1 MLQLDIKHY
10 YVIVHF
16 NPTLRGLIP
25 LCRIFALMNK
35 KTEHI
40 SHLIKLN
47 ISEIDPHAQVI
58 LYGSRARGDARKD
71 SDWDILVL
79 TNYPVTYQIEKSFRD
94 HLYDLELEAE
104 ESLSLFVYSK
114 NDWNTRHHITPY
126 YHNVTSQGIQL

>member
-1 MLQLDIKHY
+1 M
-10 YVIVHF
+10 HF
-16 NPTLRGLIP
+16 NQTFYGLIP
-25 LCRIFALMNK
+25 RYRIFALMNK

-47 ISEIDPHAQVI
+47 ISDIDPQAQII
-58 LYGSRARGDARKD
+58 LYGSIARGDARKD

-79 TNYPVTYQIEKSFRD
+79 TNYLVTYQIEKSLRD
-94 HLYDLELEAE
+94 HLYDLELETE

>member
-1 MLQLDIKHY
+1 
-10 YVIVHF
+10 
-16 NPTLRGLIP
+16 
-25 LCRIFALMNK
+25 MNK

-47 ISEIDPHAQVI
+47 ISEIDPQAQVI

-94 HLYDLELEAE
+94 HLYDLELETE
-104 ESLSLFVYSK
+104 ESLSLFVYSR

>member
-1 MLQLDIKHY
+1 
-10 YVIVHF
+10 
-16 NPTLRGLIP
+16 
-25 LCRIFALMNK
+25 MNK

-40 SHLIKLN
+40 SHLIKN
-47 ISEIDPHAQVI
+47 SISEIDPHAQVI

-94 HLYDLELEAE
+94 HLYELELETSE
-104 ESLSLFVYSK
+104 TISLFIYSK

-126 YHNVTSQGIQL
+126 YHNVSSQGIQL